1 MSYMV
6 VRVSDETSS
15 LSRLIISQDGTAVG
29 SVVASGITEVEEEV
43 DSAVVDA
50 AAEEAAVVDAA
61 AVDAAAV
68 DAAAV
73 DAAVVDAAEVDA
85 AVDPVEDGDGTE
97 VTIYKDK

>member
-61 AVDAAAV
+61 AVDAAGV
-68 DAAAV
+68 DV
-73 DAAVVDAAEVDA
+73 AE
-85 AVDPVEDGDGTE
+85 DPVEDDGGTE